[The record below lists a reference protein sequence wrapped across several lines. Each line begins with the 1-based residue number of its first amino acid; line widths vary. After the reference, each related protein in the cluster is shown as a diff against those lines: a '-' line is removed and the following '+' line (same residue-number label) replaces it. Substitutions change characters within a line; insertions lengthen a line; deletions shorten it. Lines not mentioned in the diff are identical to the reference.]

1 LPPAVRD
8 GRRTAGASADAA
20 ARFGRGADGRASPV
34 EVADTDGLRGG
45 GSAVAAATTGGAATA
60 TAAAGG
66 AAAGSPAGLGGLGAA
81 GFVKVNFFRDGDS
94 VRTTGWLSRGV
105 VESGVEAALSQRPRG
120 ITACDAQLDGLT
132 PAASR
137 AHL

>member
-1 LPPAVRD
+1 MPPAVRD

-20 ARFGRGADGRASPV
+20 ARFGRGANGLMASPV

-94 VRTTGWLSRGV
+94 VRTSGWLSRGV
-105 VESGVEAALSQRPRG
+105 VESGV
-120 ITACDAQLDGLT
+120 
-132 PAASR
+132 
-137 AHL
+137 